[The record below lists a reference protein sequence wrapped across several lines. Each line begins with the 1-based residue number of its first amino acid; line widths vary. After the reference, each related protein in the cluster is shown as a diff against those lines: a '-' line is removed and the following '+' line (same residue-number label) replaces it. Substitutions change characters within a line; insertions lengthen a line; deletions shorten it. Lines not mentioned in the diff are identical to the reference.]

1 MLNHIKD
8 LLRTGKEEIFWVQI
22 LHARTVLDTLQQKK
36 DFHKM
41 TYKQIG
47 TTTKKVAPAPWY
59 PKKIAL
65 SSLKT
70 LNSN

>member
-1 MLNHIKD
+1 MLNHIKN

-41 TYKQIG
+41 TYKQMG
-47 TTTKKVAPAPWY
+47 TTTKSGPCTMIPQKDC
-59 PKKIAL
+59 IIL
-65 SSLKT
+65 LENT
-70 LNSN
+70 QQ